1 MTIRTC
7 RLIPASILLVLLVL
21 PSYGAQGD
29 GPGTKQRDKL
39 EMLDRALE
47 YAGAPPL
54 DETQRQAIDSLID
67 ARRAELESRR
77 TDRARFAARDEME
90 QAILSGNEAEVS
102 AAADRISS
110 EIAAR
115 AATHIRDAGIFKIR
129 VLKILTEQQVS
140 ALKTQYGE
148 SGLVHILGLGGG
160 WFKGHGHGM
169 HHHRRGVW

>member
-1 MTIRTC
+1 
-7 RLIPASILLVLLVL
+7 LIPASILLVWLAL
-21 PSYGAQGD
+21 PLYGAQGND
-29 GPGTKQRDKL
+29 PGMKQRDKL
-39 EMLDRALE
+39 EMLNRALE

-54 DETQRQAIDSLID
+54 DENQRQAIDSLIE
-67 ARRAELESRR
+67 ARRAERESQR
-77 TDRARFAARDEME
+77 TDRARFAVRDEME
-90 QAILSGNEAEVS
+90 QAILSGDEAAVS

-110 EIAAR
+110 EISTR

-129 VLKILTEQQVS
+129 VLAILTEQQVS

-160 WFKGHGHGM
+160 WFKGRGHGM